1 MKRYFFII
9 VAFLLF
15 LYPVLSH
22 GDEIDIH
29 QELYNLQLNF
39 IYIGGLIIVGITL
52 VSIYFEKKLKKYKI
66 YLFLG
71 IVISTVIVTIF
82 LASSTIYLNVLS
94 ETKGPVHWHA
104 DFQIWNCGQ
113 KVDIVDPKGFANRV
127 GTSVFHEHG
136 DNRIHIEGVVV
147 DEKEVNLDRFF
158 HVLGGE
164 MHSDRFV
171 LPTEEGLLTINNG
184 GLCKEEPGEIQAF
197 VYRTKNNK
205 YYQEKITN
213 LEEYTPSPY
222 QNVPPGDCII
232 IEFDSEIKER
242 TENICETYKIAI
254 ERGDIIGS

>member
-82 LASSTIYLNVLS
+82 LASSTIYLNVFIASSWL
-94 ETKGPVHWHA
+94 EVM
-104 DFQIWNCGQ
+104 
-113 KVDIVDPKGFANRV
+113 
-127 GTSVFHEHG
+127 VF
-136 DNRIHIEGVVV
+136 
-147 DEKEVNLDRFF
+147 
-158 HVLGGE
+158 
-164 MHSDRFV
+164 
-171 LPTEEGLLTINNG
+171 INSS
-184 GLCKEEPGEIQAF
+184 I
-197 VYRTKNNK
+197 
-205 YYQEKITN
+205 
-213 LEEYTPSPY
+213 
-222 QNVPPGDCII
+222 
-232 IEFDSEIKER
+232 
-242 TENICETYKIAI
+242 
-254 ERGDIIGS
+254 